1 MAYRCLVLLLR
12 RHCHPPCKLIRECLS
27 FLLAQ
32 ALAKFQ
38 SSQKVSTKSGIEQED
53 ALLSESAALET
64 SLNLHI
70 LELENELRQNRHEL
84 ERVTMERDR
93 MLQENSDIGRDK
105 SDTEAERMRL
115 KAEVKEL
122 KFRETRMLT
131 DYSELEE
138 ENISLQKQ
146 VSSLRSSQVEFEG
159 AKHEIRRLAEEI
171 ELLHSQVEELAN
183 LKKIAEKQ
191 MEEALE
197 ALQVGLINKLISLNL
212 PLNPFSLPLP
222 GRTRSQVR
230 DEEGP
235 GRTHQP
241 RVHLQHQQLGVQHSR
256 GNGRGGE
263 SAQ

>member
-1 MAYRCLVLLLR
+1 MYLNTLYSLWLLLYYTLLQSIRRIFRMAYFDRRASYIYLTLMAINAIIHHNIVTKIRRAVLAIG
-12 RHCHPPCKLIRECLS
+12 PCQLIRR
-27 FLLAQ
+27 LLALCLFHRHHFQQ

-38 SSQKVSTKSGIEQED
+38 TSQKVTTKTGIEQEED
-53 ALLSESAALET
+53 LLSESAALET

-70 LELENELRQNRHEL
+70 LELENENKQMRHEL
-84 ERVTMERDR
+84 DRVTTERDR

-122 KFRETRMLT
+122 KFRETRMLN

-171 ELLHSQVEELAN
+171 DLLNSQVEELAN

-197 ALQVGLINKLISLNL
+197 ALQVIGT
-212 PLNPFSLPLP
+212 
-222 GRTRSQVR
+222 G
-230 DEEGP
+230 
-235 GRTHQP
+235 
-241 RVHLQHQQLGVQHSR
+241 
-256 GNGRGGE
+256 
-263 SAQ
+263 